1 MGKKKIRVI
10 LSEVFIYG
18 RALAYNL
25 ANLTLSEHL
34 LPVRYHARFGKGR

>member
-1 MGKKKIRVI
+1 MGKKKIRVT
-10 LSEVFIYG
+10 LSKVFIEG

-34 LPVRYHARFGKGR
+34 LPVRYHVGFGKGR